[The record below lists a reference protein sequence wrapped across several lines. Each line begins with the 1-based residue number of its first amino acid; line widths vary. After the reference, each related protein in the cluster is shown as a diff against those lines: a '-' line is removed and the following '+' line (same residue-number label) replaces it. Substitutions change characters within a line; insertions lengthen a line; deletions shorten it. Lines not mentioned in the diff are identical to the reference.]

1 LVMELPILG
10 GRGRLEALGV
20 NVHALLTA

>member
-1 LVMELPILG
+1 MEIPVLG